1 MKRSLIFAA
10 ILLGGLAWPGDAP
23 AQATRTTGP
32 SATRPPEPTRRADQ
46 PVRRTPD
53 SFGELPPGS
62 PQRPIAQTPSDTA
75 EAPVPDYRLG
85 DPPGE
90 RSLLWEGVRM
100 ILSLAAVLALLGW
113 GVKLLRRWP
122 GLGSRETL
130 AGQLQILGRLAL
142 TPKEA
147 ICLVRAGAE
156 VLVVGVSPAGVTLLT
171 RLAAG
176 AAEAAGLAS
185 PTTGPRAES
194 AARSTYASR
203 LRDLR
208 TRIREV
214 QAVWSIGG
222 TDLRGER

>member
-1 MKRSLIFAA
+1 MTRSLIFAA
-10 ILLGGLAWPGDAP
+10 FLLAGLAWPGDGP
-23 AQATRTTGP
+23 AQVARTAGH
-32 SATRPPEPTRRADQ
+32 SATRQAEQTRRADQ

-53 SFGELPPGS
+53 SSGEVPPGS
-62 PQRPIAQTPSDTA
+62 PDRPIAQIHSGTA

-100 ILSLAAVLALLGW
+100 LLSLAAVLVLLGW

-122 GLGSRETL
+122 GLGSRESL

-171 RLAAG
+171 RLAEG

-185 PTTGPRAES
+185 PTTGLRAGSES
-194 AARSTYASR
+194 RSTIASR

-208 TRIREV
+208 TCIREV
-214 QAVWSIGG
+214 QAVWGIGS